1 MHPNTA
7 PRRRYDSEFKSQIL
21 IACEAPG
28 ASISAVARAH
38 GLNANLVQKW
48 RRGRGLGGAAIPAK
62 QPQAIARAAE
72 FVALSL
78 PCVAEPVS
86 STTSTTPAP
95 DIRIEIKRG
104 ATTLNLSWPSAAAND
119 CGAWLREWLR

>member
-1 MHPNTA
+1 MHPNRA
-7 PRRRYDSEFKSQIL
+7 PRRRYDSDFKSKIL
-21 IACEAPG
+21 IACNEPG

-48 RRGRGLGGAAIPAK
+48 RRGRGMGAAQTPPK
-62 QPQAIARAAE
+62 QTQAMQRATE

-78 PCVAEPVS
+78 PAVAAPVL
-86 STTSTTPAP
+86 STTSPP

-104 ATTLNLSWPSAAAND
+104 ATTLSISWPSAVASD